1 MKRLNIFVD
10 ESGDFAFNTESSE
23 LYVVSFTFHEQ
34 NDNIK
39 SELEILNNKL
49 EKLKYTNM
57 IHMAD
62 LIMKRG
68 DYSHYS
74 IEQRKKLFNAIYQ
87 FSRRIPA
94 KYSSVVVDKRFINK
108 TPQLRYKL
116 KSEIENLMQNNIE
129 YFNKFDK
136 IVLYYDNGQTMLG
149 RVLNSVFQK
158 FENFEHKVK
167 FDKREKKIISSI

>member
-1 MKRLNIFVD
+1 
-10 ESGDFAFNTESSE
+10 
-23 LYVVSFTFHEQ
+23 
-34 NDNIK
+34 
-39 SELEILNNKL
+39 
-49 EKLKYTNM
+49 
-57 IHMAD
+57 
-62 LIMKRG
+62 MKRG

-87 FSRRIPA
+87 FSRRITA

-167 FDKREKKIISSI
+167 FDKREKRLFQVSDMLTYIDKYDYKYKNKINFTNGEKYFFKEIDIRKIMKELKKKKF